1 MILTIIC
8 YRQKLTLVAE
18 KLAQVSII
26 DSKNSNILIEI
37 KASSL
42 FFFPF
47 WKKETAKIILGF
59 FISPVSYVTS
69 RTGHSFSSY
78 FSESTVVSQ
87 KFSSNA

>member
-18 KLAQVSII
+18 KLAQVAII

-42 FFFPF
+42 FFLPF
-47 WKKETAKIILGF
+47 WKKN
-59 FISPVSYVTS
+59 S
-69 RTGHSFSSY
+69 
-78 FSESTVVSQ
+78 
-87 KFSSNA
+87 